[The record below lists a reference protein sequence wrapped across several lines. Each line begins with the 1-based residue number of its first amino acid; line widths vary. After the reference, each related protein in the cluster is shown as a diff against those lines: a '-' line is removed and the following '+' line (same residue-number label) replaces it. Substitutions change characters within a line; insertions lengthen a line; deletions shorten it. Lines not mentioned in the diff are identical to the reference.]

1 MSAPSRPALIGSSRP
16 EMIDGGCRTIR
27 KRFTSSVRRRCRM
40 TAPKQRTLP
49 SHWWWDLSARDFAA
63 LDTSGLV
70 AVLPVGAVEQHGP
83 HLPVR
88 VDAAIN
94 EAIVARA
101 VAIMQDSTPVLVLP
115 ALAIG
120 KSNEHIGYP
129 GTLSLSHE
137 TLINTWLEIGTC
149 VHRAGIERLLIF
161 NSHGGQPQIVD
172 IVCRE
177 LRVRH
182 RMLAVGTMW
191 SRITPK
197 SDLFDEHELKHGIHG
212 GELETSVMLAS
223 HPDLVQDGVRA
234 ELSVTLR
241 RSGISRRA
249 TDAGR
254 RRRLRL
260 AGAGSLCRR
269 RLRQRRRR
277 RCRARRHSHRSR
289 GARTH
294 SSVRRDFA
302 IPTVEFTSRAGRLGN
317 RDTRR
322 MVERHGAHVSGPC
335 TTVWVTYARNGGTGM
350 RARCE

>member
-1 MSAPSRPALIGSSRP
+1 
-16 EMIDGGCRTIR
+16 
-27 KRFTSSVRRRCRM
+27 M

-129 GTLSLSHE
+129 GTLTLSHE
-137 TLINTWLEIGTC
+137 TLINTWLEIGAC

-223 HPDLVQDGVRA
+223 HPDLVRMEFAQNFPS
-234 ELSVTLR
+234 LSVALESAGGLLTPEGAVGFGWQAQDLCAD
-241 RSGISRRA
+241 GA
-249 TDAGR
+249 CGNAAAADAE
-254 RRRLRL
+254 
-260 AGAGSLCRR
+260 
-269 RLRQRRRR
+269 
-277 RCRARRHSHRSR
+277 R
-289 GARTH
+289 GAILI
-294 SSVRRDFA
+294 D
-302 IPTVEFTSRAGRLGN
+302 RAARELIRLCEEISQFPLSN
-317 RDTRR
+317 L
-322 MVERHGAHVSGPC
+322 
-335 TTVWVTYARNGGTGM
+335 
-350 RARCE
+350 RAAPGD